1 MRKLIIAG
9 AASALLTACGGGADD
24 AGGGDANGAESAGG
38 SGTVE
43 GDLSLGEVAERA
55 REGTVRPQ
63 PGQYRAQVE
72 LVDLDIPGA
81 PPQAKEMMRS
91 SMASTNEFCL
101 TEEDVE
107 EGFRQLASQPQGGD
121 CSFSKFDV
129 DGGAIDAMMQ
139 CTNPGGGTVDIT
151 MQGTGAETS
160 SEFTMTMS
168 GNLGGTGEGSMTMVQ
183 TSERIGDC
191 PAG

>member
-1 MRKLIIAG
+1 MRKMLFAL
-9 AASALLTACGGGADD
+9 AAPALLAACGGDADEST
-24 AGGGDANGAESAGG
+24 AAGEATGGGE
-38 SGTVE
+38 E
-43 GDLSLGEVAERA
+43 LSMGEIAERA

-63 PGQYRAQVE
+63 PGQYRTTVE
-72 LVDLDIPGA
+72 LVELDIPGA
-81 PPQAKEMMRS
+81 PPQAAEMMRS
-91 SMASTNEFCL
+91 SMAQTNEFCL

-129 DGGAIDAMMQ
+129 DGGAIDAAMS
-139 CTNPGGGTVDIT
+139 CSNPGGGAVDIT
-151 MQGTGAETS
+151 MQGTGRETS

-168 GNLGGTGEGSMTMVQ
+168 GNLGGTGEGSMTMKQ

>member
-1 MRKLIIAG
+1 MVLAL
-9 AASALLTACGGGADD
+9 AAPALLAACGGETEEAGDSGAGADAGAD
-24 AGGGDANGAESAGG
+24 AGGE
-38 SGTVE
+38 
-43 GDLSLGEVAERA
+43 LSMGEVAERA

-63 PGQYRAQVE
+63 PGQYRTEVE

-81 PPQAKEMMRS
+81 PPQAAEMMRS
-91 SMASTNEFCL
+91 SMAQTNEFCL

-129 DGGAIDAMMQ
+129 DGGAIDAAMS
-139 CTNPGGGTVDIT
+139 CSNPGGGAINIT
-151 MQGTGAETS
+151 MQGTGGETS
-160 SEFTMTMS
+160 SEFTMKMT
-168 GNLGGTGEGSMTMVQ
+168 GNLGGTGEGSMTMKQ

>member
-1 MRKLIIAG
+1 MQKAVFAV
-9 AASALLTACGGGADD
+9 AASALLAACGGSAEQDAD
-24 AGGGDANGAESAGG
+24 GLVAESEAP
-38 SGTVE
+38 S
-43 GDLSLGEVAERA
+43 GDLSMAEVAERA

-63 PGQYRAQVE
+63 PGQYRSRVE

-81 PPQAKEMMRS
+81 PPQAAEMMRGQ
-91 SMASTNEFCL
+91 MAQTNEFCL

-121 CSFSKFDV
+121 CKFNKFDV
-129 DGGAIDAMMQ
+129 DGGEIDAAMS
-139 CTNPGGGTVDIT
+139 CTNPGGGAVDIT
-151 MQGTGAETS
+151 MQGTGEETR
-160 SEFTMTMS
+160 SEFTMKMS
-168 GNLGGTGEGSMTMVQ
+168 GNLGGTGDGSMTMKQ